1 MGERSN
7 YWMRKSSFCNHH
19 IAAEIADVKFK
30 KVFAKLLIDKTKTIA
45 RLLYNLFQILE
56 SPMKKIMLSLVSFFA
71 VTIGANAAE
80 TVIPLS
86 SRYALLNSP
95 SGIPRAGLV
104 LITGGDGYLG
114 IQQNGS
120 LRSEKNWIVWTRRM
134 YAKTGVASLL
144 IDQGTSA
151 NEAVEALKARGVK
164 NVYIVGMSRGCL
176 RAMDGLSSGIAGIVL
191 VSCHMDQIQSRFRS
205 LDRIPR
211 KTLVIHHR
219 QDRCRGTAPY
229 KAEEFAQWAGNRARI
244 KWMTGGVDAG
254 DPCQADGHHGHK
266 GIEGEVV
273 SQIVRFVRN

>member
-19 IAAEIADVKFK
+19 IAAEIADVKLQ
-30 KVFAKLLIDKTKTIA
+30 KVFAKLLIDRTKTIA

-71 VTIGANAAE
+71 VTIVAHATE

-95 SGIPRAGLV
+95 SGTPGAGLV

-144 IDQGTSA
+144 IDQ
-151 NEAVEALKARGVK
+151 
-164 NVYIVGMSRGCL
+164 VGMSRGCL